1 METRVGRQEAGG
13 TESGMEEA
21 ATLPEGG
28 RRMGHQ
34 GEEEGAG
41 GGISKER
48 SDQGTGKDEG
58 SGGGRSGARAPSAS
72 CSTKATGS
80 SSPLSVCPERGEGE
94 GQPPVPGAA
103 SLSALHAQI
112 ATLERE
118 NRELREA
125 EEAARGRE
133 EKGRRETEALQAS
146 LLSHSLAGDM
156 AALRKEEEQQARAME
171 MGKRLVLAEKGCQE
185 AEGLRAQVKELQVG
199 REGGAEGGVEG
210 GLVSS
215 GGYKAFGSV
224 LYFYA
229 LTALAPSLGRS
240 GRAASGGRK
249 PGAHGGVLGESPRQ
263 AAGSPRREGPAAGG
277 AGTE

>member
-1 METRVGRQEAGG
+1 M
-13 TESGMEEA
+13 
-21 ATLPEGG
+21 
-28 RRMGHQ
+28 
-34 GEEEGAG
+34 
-41 GGISKER
+41 
-48 SDQGTGKDEG
+48 
-58 SGGGRSGARAPSAS
+58 
-72 CSTKATGS
+72 
-80 SSPLSVCPERGEGE
+80 
-94 GQPPVPGAA
+94 
-103 SLSALHAQI
+103 SALHAQI

-199 REGGAEGGVEG
+199 REGGAGGGVEG

-215 GGYKAFGSV
+215 GGYTGFRLGLV
-224 LYFYA
+224 LLCPYRACTFLRTKWTCCGQRQRA
-229 LTALAPSLGRS
+229 WRS
-240 GRAASGGRK
+240 RRRPWRRPAASCRVSK
-249 PGAHGGVLGESPRQ
+249 M
-263 AAGSPRREGPAAGG
+263 
-277 AGTE
+277 

>member
-1 METRVGRQEAGG
+1 MASRGPKEQEIPDASSERGNLGEKGGDTETRVGRQEAGG
-13 TESGMEEA
+13 MESGREEA
-21 ATLPEGG
+21 TTLPEGG

-48 SDQGTGKDEG
+48 SGQGMGKDEG

-72 CSTKATGS
+72 CSTNATGS
-80 SSPLSVCPERGEGE
+80 SFPVSVRPERGEGE

-199 REGGAEGGVEG
+199 REGGAEGGVE
-210 GLVSS
+210 
-215 GGYKAFGSV
+215 V
-224 LYFYA
+224 LRGIYRLSA
-229 LTALAPSLGRS
+229 RS
-240 GRAASGGRK
+240 CILM
-249 PGAHGGVLGESPRQ
+249 PLPRLHL
-263 AAGSPRREGPAAGG
+263 P
-277 AGTE
+277 